1 MKEPW
6 LDKLRARIL
15 DGGGAKAPEGLL
27 DDVKAEM
34 KRRGIAPLSAQR
46 QKVKTIPMWGR
57 RAASVAAVLVCGVC
71 LWQLLEQQQ
80 PDTHQLARQ
89 PSESGGAESA
99 GHSFKSGQTEDHTL
113 QLPVVSSGRLLASF
127 VARKGEPERSEK
139 RVAVAGPN
147 AGEGTQVAISP
158 DGRTETEGGKGEM
171 TVLLRKPTARRS
183 PERIRESPANG
194 RSRKKTGEDSEEK
207 PEVRGFVSAL
217 LMVVL

>member
-6 LDKLRARIL
+6 LDKLRARIQ

-46 QKVKTIPMWGR
+46 QKAKTIPMWGR

-99 GHSFKSGQTEDHTL
+99 GHSFKSGRRKTTL
-113 QLPVVSSGRLLASF
+113 CNSRWCLRAGFLPRL
-127 VARKGEPERSEK
+127 
-139 RVAVAGPN
+139 
-147 AGEGTQVAISP
+147 
-158 DGRTETEGGKGEM
+158 
-171 TVLLRKPTARRS
+171 
-183 PERIRESPANG
+183 
-194 RSRKKTGEDSEEK
+194 
-207 PEVRGFVSAL
+207 
-217 LMVVL
+217 

>member
-89 PSESGGAESA
+89 PSDGGV
-99 GHSFKSGQTEDHTL
+99 FGQ
-113 QLPVVSSGRLLASF
+113 ASCL
-127 VARKGEPERSEK
+127 VC
-139 RVAVAGPN
+139 
-147 AGEGTQVAISP
+147 SP
-158 DGRTETEGGKGEM
+158 QR
-171 TVLLRKPTARRS
+171 
-183 PERIRESPANG
+183 
-194 RSRKKTGEDSEEK
+194 
-207 PEVRGFVSAL
+207 
-217 LMVVL
+217 